1 MRVCVC
7 GVLPVACIHAARR
20 SQCRFSGAR
29 AAADDTFLARTRW
42 QVSDVTIPARGA
54 TVVVVVAVRA
64 LRVALVV
71 VPEVGVGPAS
81 GGASNVAGGRM
92 EALWV
97 SEHRQLRPAS

>member
-1 MRVCVC
+1 VCVWC
-7 GVLPVACIHAARR
+7 AVPVACIHAARR

-29 AAADDTFLARTRW
+29 AAADETFLARTRW
-42 QVSDVTIPARGA
+42 QVSDVTMPARGA
-54 TVVVVVAVRA
+54 TVVVAVRA
-64 LRVALVV
+64 LRVALEV
-71 VPEVGVGPAS
+71 VPEEGEGPAS

>member
-42 QVSDVTIPARGA
+42 QVCDVTMPARGA
-54 TVVVVVAVRA
+54 TVVVVEAGRA
-64 LRVALVV
+64 LRVALPVA
-71 VPEVGVGPAS
+71 PEEGLGPAS
-81 GGASNVAGGRM
+81 GGASGAAGGRV

-97 SEHRQLRPAS
+97 SEHRQLRPTS